1 MDMNLEKGENGS
13 KLSLTPGNKKSNKK
27 AKIIAISSVITIVL
41 LVFLGTTT
49 YIHTTV
55 SKYENLIMPGVQVE
69 GIDVSGKAKDQVVQ
83 ELNSKYNDEIG
94 NRSIKIKAGDKEYDI
109 NYTDLHVEF
118 NIDETVNEAF
128 NHNRDLGYLDK
139 FKAIKSSEKKDFPI
153 TFTYN
158 NEIINTVAKKM
169 ESEIN
174 VAKKD
179 ATIAKSGSGFNITEE
194 VVGKTLDVQ
203 ALVKDINAK
212 VSESKAGNIEVTAT
226 IKKEV
231 PTKTKEKLS
240 TINTRIGTKTTNFGS
255 SDWSRSTNI
264 SLGAQTVNGIVLMPG
279 ESFSF
284 NTTVGDTTAD
294 KGYQPGGVYVGNK
307 VEIGYGGGI
316 CQVSSTLHNAV
327 LDSGILPDQR
337 LNHNMAVGYV
347 PLGLDAT
354 IAYGGIDYVFTN
366 PYKYP
371 IYIEGYTSGGNV
383 TFNIYSNSA
392 AKGGKTYSFNSETYE
407 TIPVTVKYEDDPT
420 LPIGTEK
427 VTQNGS
433 QGYKVKAYR
442 TIYENGN
449 VVSTE
454 LMNTDTYIPLPKI
467 IKRGT
472 KKVEQAP
479 ATKPAEKPAEKP
491 ADKPAEKPAEKPTD
505 KPAGN

>member
-1 MDMNLEKGENGS
+1 M
-13 KLSLTPGNKKSNKK
+13 
-27 AKIIAISSVITIVL
+27 
-41 LVFLGTTT
+41 
-49 YIHTTV
+49 
-55 SKYENLIMPGVQVE
+55 
-69 GIDVSGKAKDQVVQ
+69 
-83 ELNSKYNDEIG
+83 
-94 NRSIKIKAGDKEYDI
+94 
-109 NYTDLHVEF
+109 
-118 NIDETVNEAF
+118 
-128 NHNRDLGYLDK
+128 
-139 FKAIKSSEKKDFPI
+139 
-153 TFTYN
+153 
-158 NEIINTVAKKM
+158 
-169 ESEIN
+169 
-174 VAKKD
+174 
-179 ATIAKSGSGFNITEE
+179 
-194 VVGKTLDVQ
+194 
-203 ALVKDINAK
+203 
-212 VSESKAGNIEVTAT
+212 
-226 IKKEV
+226 
-231 PTKTKEKLS
+231 
-240 TINTRIGTKTTNFGS
+240 
-255 SDWSRSTNI
+255 
-264 SLGAQTVNGIVLMPG
+264 
-279 ESFSF
+279 
-284 NTTVGDTTAD
+284 GDTTAD

-371 IYIEGYTSGGNV
+371 IYIEGYTGGGNV

-392 AKGGKTYSFNSETYE
+392 AKGGKTYSFSSETYE

-442 TIYENGN
+442 TTYENGN
-449 VVSTE
+449 VVSTD
-454 LMNTDTYIPLPKI
+454 LMNTDTYVPLPKI

-479 ATKPAEKPAEKP
+479 VTKPAEKPAEKP
-491 ADKPAEKPAEKPTD
+491 ADNPAEKPAEKPTD